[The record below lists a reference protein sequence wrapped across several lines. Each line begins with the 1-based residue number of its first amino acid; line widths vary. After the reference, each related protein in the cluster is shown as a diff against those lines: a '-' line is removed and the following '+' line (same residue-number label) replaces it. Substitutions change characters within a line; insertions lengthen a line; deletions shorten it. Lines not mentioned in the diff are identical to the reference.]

1 MKRLLAAVLAVLI
14 VTACSGGSR
23 DLSIAAPDFILP
35 AVDGAMVRLSDYKG
49 KVIIIDFWTTWCA
62 PCQEQVPILTKLHKS
77 YSEKGLV
84 ILGISLDV
92 EGLEVLGPYVH
103 ENMVPYKVL
112 MSDDRVNRAF
122 GGIATI
128 PTLYIVDREGRLVR
142 KLIGFHSYRDLEDEI
157 KRYL

>member
-23 DLSIAAPDFILP
+23 DLSIAAPDFVLP

-112 MSDDRVNRAF
+112 MSDDKVNRAF

-128 PTLYIVDREGRLVR
+128 PTLYIVDRNGRLVR
-142 KLIGFHSYRDLEDEI
+142 KLIGFHNYRDLEDEI

>member
-23 DLSIAAPDFILP
+23 DLSITAPDFVLP
-35 AVDGAMVRLSDYKG
+35 AVDGTMVQLSDYKG

-92 EGLEVLGPYVH
+92 EGLEVLGPFVH

-128 PTLYIVDREGRLVR
+128 PTLYIVDRNGRLVR
-142 KLIGFHSYRDLEDEI
+142 KLIGFHNYRDLEDEI